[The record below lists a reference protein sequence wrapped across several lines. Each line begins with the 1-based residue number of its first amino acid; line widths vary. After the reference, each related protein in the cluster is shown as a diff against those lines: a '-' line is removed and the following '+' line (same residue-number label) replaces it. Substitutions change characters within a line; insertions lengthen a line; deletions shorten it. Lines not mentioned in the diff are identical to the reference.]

1 MDAMARATQTDIAV
15 LAALS
20 VAPMTGYALRDAI
33 ITDLGAFWAES
44 FGQIYPALDR
54 LAAGGYVSTQPGAR
68 RGSSLYRLTPTGQT
82 QLLEL
87 MQGAPTEVP
96 PRDGLLL
103 RLFFGKALGPAACR
117 ELVSQARERA
127 YAQLAKLAQIRA
139 ADASE
144 PTTADSPYWLITI
157 SAGEH
162 RARATIAW
170 ADETLA
176 ILEALSLAA
185 GGRTGQPNCTQARLV
200 ESPGIDGAI
209 TPELPEERSLG
220 SQ

>member
-1 MDAMARATQTDIAV
+1 MARATQTDLAV

-33 ITDLGAFWAES
+33 ISDLGAFWAES

-54 LAAGGYVSTQPGAR
+54 LAALGYVSTQPGPR
-68 RGSSLYRLTPTGQT
+68 RGSQLYHLTPPGEAH
-82 QLLEL
+82 LIAL
-87 MQGAPTEVP
+87 MQAAPTNVP

-103 RLFFGKALGPAACR
+103 RLFFGKTLGPTACR
-117 ELVSQARERA
+117 ELVHHARERA
-127 YAQLAKLAQIRA
+127 HDQLAGLAAIRA
-139 ADASE
+139 ADAEE
-144 PTTADSPYWLITI
+144 PATADSPYWQITI

-176 ILEALSLAA
+176 VLDDLAKVA
-185 GGRTGQPNCTQARLV
+185 TDTNGQPGHARARLGGSQGV
-200 ESPGIDGAI
+200 DGAI
-209 TPELPEERSLG
+209 TSEPPEERSE
-220 SQ
+220 SSH

>member
-1 MDAMARATQTDIAV
+1 MARATQTDLAV

-33 ITDLGAFWAES
+33 IADLGAFWAES

-54 LAAGGYVSTQPGAR
+54 LAAAGYVSTQPGAR
-68 RGSSLYRLTPTGQT
+68 RGSSLYRLTTTGEAH
-82 QLLEL
+82 LLEL
-87 MQGAPTEVP
+87 MQTTPTEVP

-103 RLFFGKALGPAACR
+103 RLFFGKTLGPTACR
-117 ELVSQARERA
+117 GLVEKVRGRA
-127 YAQLAKLAQIRA
+127 VAQLAKLAQIRA
-139 ADASE
+139 DDANK
-144 PTTADSPYWLITI
+144 PATDDSPYWLITI

-176 ILEALSLAA
+176 VLEALPQADT
-185 GGRTGQPNCTQARLV
+185 GRNGQPSRTQARIV
-200 ESPGIDGAI
+200 ESQGADGAI
-209 TPELPEERSLG
+209 TPELPEERGFG
-220 SQ
+220 SH